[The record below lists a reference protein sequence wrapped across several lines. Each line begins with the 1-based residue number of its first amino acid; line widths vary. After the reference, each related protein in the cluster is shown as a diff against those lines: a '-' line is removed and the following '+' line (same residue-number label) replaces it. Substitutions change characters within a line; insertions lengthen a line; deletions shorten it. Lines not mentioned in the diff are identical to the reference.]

1 MLHILLLILKI
12 IGIIL
17 LVILGLVLLTLCC
30 VIFIPIRYHFDTKYF
45 GRPVLFA
52 RVSWLLR
59 MVCVKVSYETD
70 FHFVIQ
76 LFGITIIDN
85 KKPKKK
91 KVKKTKK
98 VKEKVKT
105 EKSERVPSADVD
117 EKKQALALEDNVVTD
132 TVSPTDTVSS
142 KETFNKE
149 TAEKSK
155 KSISQS
161 LKKVYDKIIEK
172 VKSLYKKIVSLFENI
187 QAKKDNIIDK
197 LTHIN
202 EKKDAILDILLAD
215 ANRSSFVKVK
225 STLFKM
231 LGSLLPRKIRA
242 EVSFG
247 FEDPATTGYVLGIA
261 GMFYPV
267 YDKSVSLRPNF
278 QNKVL
283 EGWIKGWGRIRIFAF
298 VKAAAILILDK
309 KIRSIAMDFKKVF
322 K

>member
-12 IGIIL
+12 IGILL
-17 LVILGLVLLTLCC
+17 LVILGLILITLCC
-30 VIFIPIRYHFDTKYF
+30 VLFIPIRYHFDTQYF
-45 GRPVLFA
+45 GSPVLFA

-70 FHFVIQ
+70 FHLVVR

-85 KKPKKK
+85 KKPKEN

-98 VKEKVKT
+98 AKENVKT
-105 EKSERVPSADVD
+105 VKSERVSLSDEI
-117 EKKQALALEDNVVTD
+117 EKKQALAIEDNDVTD
-132 TVSPTDTVSS
+132 TVSPTDTISS

-155 KSISQS
+155 KSILQS
-161 LKKVYDKIIEK
+161 LKKVYDKIIDK

-187 QAKKDNIIDK
+187 QTKKDNIINK
-197 LTHIN
+197 LTHLN
-202 EKKDAILDILLAD
+202 EKKDSILSILLAE
-215 ANRSSFVKVK
+215 ANRSSFIKIK
-225 STLFKM
+225 TTLFKM

-247 FEDPATTGYVLGIA
+247 FEDPATTGYVLGLA
-261 GMFYPV
+261 GMLYPV
-267 YDKSVSLRPNF
+267 YSKDVSLTPDF

-283 EGWIKGWGRIRIFAF
+283 EGWIKGWGRIQIFAF

-309 KIRSIAMDFKKVF
+309 KIRQIAKDFKKVF